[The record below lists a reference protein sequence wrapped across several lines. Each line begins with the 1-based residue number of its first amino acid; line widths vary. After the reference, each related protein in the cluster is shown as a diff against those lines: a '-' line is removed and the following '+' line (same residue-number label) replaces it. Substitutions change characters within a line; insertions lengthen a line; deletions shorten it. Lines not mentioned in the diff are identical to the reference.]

1 MFAINIQGAKE
12 VVESDTVDM
21 NVQDDNIQISSQ
33 PIVTSSE
40 QRLDNALMSIENF
53 LAEQSRRSNAQ
64 AQEDLEKKEVILANL
79 DNLITHMQEIVEQLE
94 TVEQVDGSRE
104 E

>member
-1 MFAINIQGAKE
+1 M
-12 VVESDTVDM
+12 VESDTVDM

-33 PIVTSSE
+33 PIVTSSSE

-53 LAEQSRRSNAQ
+53 LAEQIHRSNAQ
-64 AQEDLEKKEVILANL
+64 AQEDLGKKEVILANL

>member
-1 MFAINIQGAKE
+1 M
-12 VVESDTVDM
+12 VESDTVDM

-33 PIVTSSE
+33 PIVTSSSE

-53 LAEQSRRSNAQ
+53 LAEQSHRSNAQ

>member
-1 MFAINIQGAKE
+1 M
-12 VVESDTVDM
+12 VESDTVDM